1 MKPIVAIVGK
11 PNVGKSTLFNRMVR
25 KNVAITSDIPG
36 TTRDRVYQTC
46 QLDKL
51 EVTLVDTGGLQ
62 YGKKQNIEED
72 IYSQTLLGIQE
83 ANFIIFVVDGSTP
96 PTIEDE
102 HAIKT
107 ILKSKKP
114 YICAANKTDRKSHE
128 HEMSGYYR
136 LGIKDIVEIAAGHG
150 TGVHDL
156 MDTLEKE
163 LKKLGYKREP
173 KPPKDEKVITLAILG
188 RPNVGKSSLLNSIIG
203 EEKMIVSDMAGT
215 TRDTVDTELTWEDQK
230 FILKDTAGIRKKGK
244 IGREIEF
251 WSVLRGIK
259 ALEDSDIAVLLID
272 ATEGIVSQDAHIA
285 GYIKDEKKGLIIAL
299 NKIDL
304 LTVEQ
309 RDEVM
314 HEIQHK
320 LEFLPWS
327 PIIMI
332 SALKGKNIEKI
343 LELSKAI
350 RKEREKELDPE
361 EAKSIIQEAISR
373 HAPPRS
379 HGQECKIFS
388 IEYTQKN
395 PPTFVI
401 TVSDTKLFHFSYK
414 RYLERIIRERY
425 GFAGTGI
432 DMRFRE
438 KTSGKQRQT
447 HYERIEKRNRK
458 RKTQEKENEND
469 EEEEQ

>member
-1 MKPIVAIVGK
+1 MKPIVAIIGK

-46 QLDKL
+46 HLDKL
-51 EVTLVDTGGLQ
+51 DITLVDTGGLQ
-62 YGKKQNIEED
+62 YGKKQDIEED

-114 YICAANKTDRKSHE
+114 YICAANKIDRKSHE
-128 HEMSGYYR
+128 SEVSAYYR
-136 LGIKDIVEIAAGHG
+136 LGISDIHEIAAGHG
-150 TGVHDL
+150 TGVYDL
-156 MDTLEKE
+156 MDVVEKE
-163 LKKLGYKREP
+163 LKGLGYKREA
-173 KPPKDEKVITLAILG
+173 KPTKDENIITLAILG

-203 EEKMIVSDMAGT
+203 EQKMIVSDLAGT
-215 TRDTVDTELTWEDQK
+215 TRDTIDTELTWENQK
-230 FILKDTAGIRKKGK
+230 FLLKDTAGIRKKGK
-244 IGREIEF
+244 IGRQIEF

-259 ALEDSDIAVLLID
+259 ALEESDIAVLLID

-304 LTVEQ
+304 LSTEE
-309 RDEVM
+309 REEMM

-332 SALKGKNIEKI
+332 SALRGKNIEKI
-343 LELSKAI
+343 LELSKEI
-350 RKEREKELDPE
+350 RKERDKDLDPE
-361 EAKSIIQEAISR
+361 EVKSIIQEAISR

-388 IEYTQKN
+388 IEYAQKN
-395 PPTFVI
+395 PPTFII
-401 TVSDTKLFHFSYK
+401 TVSDIKLFHFSYK

-432 DMRFRE
+432 DMRFQEKVIGKRRE
-438 KTSGKQRQT
+438 T
-447 HYERIEKRNRK
+447 HEERIEKRAK
-458 RKTQEKENEND
+458 KKK
-469 EEEEQ
+469 EEE